1 MIKYY
6 LKVKQNSIATSKK
19 ISHILTPFFL
29 NAFSFGKGAYEEVA
43 MVKSRGLFIELL
55 TVDKLLEGYF
65 YILFLEANI
74 LCVWAILLSIYS
86 IPFF

>member
-43 MVKSRGLFIELL
+43 RVKSRGLFIELL
-55 TVDKLLEGYF
+55 TVDKLLEYEEPASQVKMF
-65 YILFLEANI
+65 
-74 LCVWAILLSIYS
+74 
-86 IPFF
+86 